1 MPFDPTRARRHLTR
15 ADPVLAGL
23 MRRVG
28 PCRFASGP
36 PDPPFPSLLRMIVG
50 QQLSVSA
57 ARTIHGRVLTL
68 FPAGTPAPASLLALA
83 DDVLRGAGLS
93 RPKLRYMRDLAERVL
108 DGRLDLGTIEALP
121 DDEVIGRLV
130 QVKGIGRWT
139 AEIFL
144 MFHLHRPDV
153 LPADDLGIVR
163 AVQQVYRLRRRP
175 SAAKVLAI
183 GDAWRPYRSVASW
196 YLWQSLELPPEA

>member
-1 MPFDPTRARRHLTR
+1 VPFDPSRARRHL
-15 ADPVLAGL
+15 AKVDPVLAAL
-23 MRRVG
+23 IRRAG
-28 PCRFASGP
+28 PCGFASGP

-57 ARTIHGRVLTL
+57 ARTIHGRVLAL
-68 FPAGTPAPASLLALA
+68 FPDGRPTPAALLAI
-83 DDVLRGAGLS
+83 DDDTLRGAGLS
-93 RPKLRYMRDLAERVL
+93 RPKLRYMRDLSERVL
-108 DGRLDLGTIEALP
+108 DGRLDLETVEALP

-163 AVQQVYRLRRRP
+163 AVQQVYGLRRRP
-175 SAAKVLAI
+175 SATRILAM
-183 GDAWRPYRSVASW
+183 GEPWRPYRSVASW
-196 YLWQSLELPPEA
+196 YLWRSLELPR

>member
-1 MPFDPTRARRHLTR
+1 VDFDPTRARRHLAK
-15 ADPVLAGL
+15 ADPVLAAL

-28 PCRFASGP
+28 PCRFAAGP

-50 QQLSVSA
+50 QQLSVTA
-57 ARTIHGRVLTL
+57 ARTIHGR
-68 FPAGTPAPASLLALA
+68 LLALFPDGRPTPA
-83 DDVLRGAGLS
+83 ALLSLDDPTLRTAGLS
-93 RPKLRYMRDLAERVL
+93 RPKLRYVRDLAQRVL
-108 DGRLDLGTIEALP
+108 DGRLDLDAVDALP

-130 QVKGIGRWT
+130 EVTGIGRWT

-163 AVQQVYRLRRRP
+163 AVQQAYGMRRRP
-175 SAAKVLAI
+175 SAKKVLAV
-183 GDAWRPYRSVASW
+183 GEAWRPYRSVASW
-196 YLWQSLELPPEA
+196 YLWQSLEL